1 MLELGALLAAPIIDM
16 GLAAESWTADDSTA
30 ARSTR
35 LDSWPA
41 ADGANRQLE
50 EEEAPIVCVG
60 VTAPIIK
67 PTAPTLVDANNL
79 GNCKCATSTQPGY
92 R

>member
-1 MLELGALLAAPIIDM
+1 MCPGRDTLATNA
-16 GLAAESWTADDSTA
+16 SYTA
-30 ARSTR
+30 
-35 LDSWPA
+35 SWPA

>member
-1 MLELGALLAAPIIDM
+1 MCPGRDTLATNA
-16 GLAAESWTADDSTA
+16 SYTA
-30 ARSTR
+30 
-35 LDSWPA
+35 SWPA
-41 ADGANRQLE
+41 ADGANRQLEEEEE